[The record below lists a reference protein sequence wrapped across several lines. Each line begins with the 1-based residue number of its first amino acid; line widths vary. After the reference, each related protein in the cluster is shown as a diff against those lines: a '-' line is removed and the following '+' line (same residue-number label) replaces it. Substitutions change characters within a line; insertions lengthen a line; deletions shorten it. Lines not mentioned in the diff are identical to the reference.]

1 VDAPNKS
8 LTSPGGGPSEL
19 RRWAKWGLSACGL
32 ALAFVVE
39 EGNNGVGG
47 MSGGDAAGYLDE
59 FRARGAAI
67 ADACTRCGACFRACP
82 MVEPAGIGTADAR
95 ATTAAIVDLIT
106 GGAGNDDAARWA
118 SVCSGSGRCIPA
130 CPEGI
135 NTRFMV
141 QLARGF
147 ARARRPGAPV
157 ETRWRGPFRGMSRGV
172 RVLSRL
178 QMPPEAL
185 SRLRGL
191 DLPPR
196 TSPPDIV
203 FYTGCNILKT
213 PHIALLCLDVLD
225 LLGVDYEVMGGPGQ
239 CCGVY
244 QFRDGDLASTARV
257 GFATIDGLAK
267 AGTSTVLSWCP
278 SCQLQIGE
286 VALPSYGAQFG
297 AKPFDLNPFLVYL
310 AGRADELARLM
321 RHRVEKRVALHERPV
336 LPEVMAAVRTL
347 LAIVPGVEFVE
358 IDVPRVGTQANSL
371 AALPDFKADLV
382 RRELAAVA
390 DAGVTTLATVYHAC
404 HRELCDAGDG
414 RSFEIVNF
422 MEVLGAGLGLHAE
435 DLYKRLKRIGEVD
448 DIIAETS
455 LLIAAH
461 GLDLD
466 TVREALFAEFGGGSP
481 AAPPVGIAGSARP

>member
-1 VDAPNKS
+1 MSVA
-8 LTSPGGGPSEL
+8 
-19 RRWAKWGLSACGL
+19 
-32 ALAFVVE
+32 E
-39 EGNNGVGG
+39 ET
-47 MSGGDAAGYLDE
+47 AGYLDA

-67 ADACTRCGACFRACP
+67 AEACTHCGACFRACP
-82 MVEPAGIGTADAR
+82 MVEPAGLGAADPA
-95 ATTAAIVDLIT
+95 ATTAGIVDLIE
-106 GGAGNDDAARWA
+106 GGAGNADAERWA
-118 SVCSGSGRCIPA
+118 GVCSGSGRCIPA

-135 NTRFMV
+135 NARFMV

-147 ARARRPGAPV
+147 ARARQGSAPLA
-157 ETRWRGPFRGMSRGV
+157 TRWRAPFQGMSRGV
-172 RVLSRL
+172 RILSRL
-178 QMPPEAL
+178 QLPPATL
-185 SRLRGL
+185 ARLRGQGA
-191 DLPPR
+191 PPR
-196 TSPPDIV
+196 SRPPEVV

-244 QFRDGDLASTARV
+244 QFRDGDLGATARV

-278 SCQLQIGE
+278 SCQVQIGE
-286 VALPSYGAQFG
+286 VALPSYEAQFG

-310 AGRADELARLM
+310 ASRAEELARLM
-321 RHRVEKRVALHERPV
+321 RHRVDKRVALHERPV
-336 LPEVMAAVRTL
+336 LPAVMTAVKQL

-371 AALPDFKADLV
+371 AVLPDFKADLV
-382 RRELAAVA
+382 RHELAAVA

-414 RSFEIVNF
+414 RSFEVVNF
-422 MEVLGAGLGLHAE
+422 MEILGAGLGLHAE
-435 DLYKRLKRIGEVD
+435 DLYKRLKQIGEVD
-448 DIIAETS
+448 DILAETS
-455 LLIAAH
+455 PLVAAH

-466 TVREALFAEFGGGSP
+466 TVRDALFAEFGGAP
-481 AAPPVGIAGSARP
+481 AGGLRR

>member
-1 VDAPNKS
+1 
-8 LTSPGGGPSEL
+8 
-19 RRWAKWGLSACGL
+19 
-32 ALAFVVE
+32 
-39 EGNNGVGG
+39 
-47 MSGGDAAGYLDE
+47 MSGGAMAYLDE
-59 FRARGAAI
+59 FRARGEAI
-67 ADACTRCGACFRACP
+67 ADACTRCGDCFRACP
-82 MVEPAGIGTADAR
+82 MVEPAGIGGADAT

-106 GGAGNDDAARWA
+106 GGGGNEDAARWA
-118 SVCSGSGRCIPA
+118 NVCSGSGNCIPA
-130 CPEGI
+130 CTHGVNP
-135 NTRFMV
+135 RFMV

-147 ARARRPGAPV
+147 ARAQKDGAPLNA
-157 ETRWRGPFRGMSRGV
+157 RWRKPFQTMSRGV
-172 RVLSRL
+172 RILSRL
-178 QMPPEAL
+178 QMPPETLA
-185 SRLRGL
+185 RLRGQGQS
-191 DLPPR
+191 PR
-196 TSPPDIV
+196 QSAPDIV

-244 QFRDGDLASTARV
+244 QFREGDFANTARV
-257 GFATIDGLAK
+257 GFATIDGLAQ

-286 VALPSYGAQFG
+286 VALPSYESQFG

-310 AGRADELARLM
+310 ADRADELAALM
-321 RHRVEKRVALHERPV
+321 KHRVEKRVALHERPV
-336 LPEVMAAVRTL
+336 LPQVMEAVKKL
-347 LAIVPGVEFVE
+347 LSIVPGVELVD

-371 AALPDFKADLV
+371 AALPAFKRELV

-422 MEVLGAGLGLHAE
+422 MEILGAGLGLESE
-435 DLYKRLKRIGEVD
+435 DLYKRLKLMGDID

-455 LLIAAH
+455 PFIAEH
-461 GLDLD
+461 DLDLD
-466 TVREALFAEFGGGSP
+466 TVRDALLQEFAA
-481 AAPPVGIAGSARP
+481 AAPAR